1 MHHDF
6 AYAYGEEQ
14 GWREYSDYLHHGLS
28 AIKRRLGLLRF
39 NDLTAKLDVAL
50 DEQRRTGSTGTHFS
64 WLVPLLE
71 EYYDPMYRYQLDKK
85 AEKIVFRGTFE
96 EVAQWLSH

>member
-1 MHHDF
+1 M
-6 AYAYGEEQ
+6 
-14 GWREYSDYLHHGLS
+14 
-28 AIKRRLGLLRF
+28 
-39 NDLTAKLDVAL
+39 TAKLDVAL
-50 DEQRRTGSTGTHFS
+50 DEQRRTGSTEAHFS
-64 WLVPLLE
+64 WLVSLLE